1 MVEMDLGLQDRVVLV
16 TGAGAGIGQAIAL
29 AFADEG
35 ATVVVNDVVPERCSE
50 TLDLLREK
58 DCRTLQAAF
67 DITNRDAVEAGVS
80 EVQARLGR
88 LDVLVNNAAVMVN
101 NLAFVDKRPED
112 CELEIAVSLFGTMHC
127 TRAVLK
133 GMAEHQ
139 HGRIINIVS
148 DAARV
153 GQEKEVA
160 YSSAKGGV
168 ISFTKSLAR
177 EVGRNGITVN
187 AVSPAATDTPLRR
200 ALLRRLEEKLGAD
213 GVAAREE
220 KVRRA
225 YPVRRIGRPE
235 DTAALV
241 TFLASARA
249 AHITGQICSV
259 NGGFAMPG

>member
-1 MVEMDLGLQDRVVLV
+1 MDLGLQGRVALV

-29 AFADEG
+29 ALAGEG
-35 ATVVVNDVVPERCSE
+35 ATVAVND
-50 TLDLLREK
+50 
-58 DCRTLQAAF
+58 LQAAGCEE
-67 DITNRDAVEAGVS
+67 TLALLRDAGVPCVAAPFDVSDHDAVQAGVAAV
-80 EVQARLGR
+80 EKAFGR

-101 NLAFVDKRPED
+101 NLAFAEKRPQD
-112 CELEIAVSLFGTMHC
+112 CDREIRVALFGTLNC
-127 TRAVLK
+127 SRAVLP
-133 GMAEHQ
+133 GMAQ
-139 HGRIINIVS
+139 RGHGRIVNIVS

-160 YSSAKGGV
+160 YSAAKGGV

-177 EVGRNGITVN
+177 EVGPAGITVN

-200 ALLRRLEEKLGAD
+200 ALLKRLEENMGAE

-225 YPVRRIGRPE
+225 YPTRRIGTPQ
-235 DTAALV
+235 DTATLV
-241 TFLASARA
+241 AFLASAQA
-249 AHITGQICSV
+249 SHMTGQICSV